1 MKRLLKR
8 TALLAAVLLGC
19 AAANAE
25 TINGAGASFP
35 APVYAAWTYSYNKVN
50 EAKDQFNYQSIG
62 SGAGVS
68 QLKSGTI
75 DFAGS
80 DDPVKE
86 KDLRQHNLLQFP
98 MLVGGIVPVVNIPG
112 IKSDELKLD
121 GATLAAIFLGDIRK
135 WNDPAIASQNPG
147 LKLPN
152 QRITVVRRSDGSG
165 TTWIFTNYLCKVSE
179 KWAKGPGNAKDVK
192 WFRGT
197 LGAKGNPGIANNV
210 SKTRGSIGYVEY
222 AYAKEAKLATVQLKN
237 ADGNYV
243 SPTSA
248 TFAAATAN
256 ADWKGAKDFRV
267 ELNNQKG
274 SNAWPITGVTYI
286 VLKKDLNK
294 ATAEKLFGYFNWC
307 YRDGR
312 RQASDMH
319 YVPMPEDVVKLVR
332 ESWKAVK

>member
-1 MKRLLKR
+1 MIRLLKK
-8 TALLAAVLLGC
+8 TTLMAAVLCGC

-35 APVYAAWTYSYNKVN
+35 APVYAAWTYAYNKVN
-50 EAKDQFNYQSIG
+50 PAKDQFNYQSIG

-86 KDLRQHNLLQFP
+86 KDIKQYNLLQFP
-98 MLVGGIVPVVNIPG
+98 MLVGGIVPVVNLPG
-112 IKSDELKLD
+112 IRSGELKLD
-121 GATLAAIFLGDIRK
+121 GPTLAAIFLGDIKK
-135 WNDPAIASQNPG
+135 WDDPAIAKLNPG
-147 LKLPN
+147 LRLPN

-222 AYAKEAKLATVQLKN
+222 AYAKEANLSTVQLKN
-237 ADGNYV
+237 ADGNFV
-243 SPTSA
+243 KPSSEN
-248 TFAAATAN
+248 FAAATAG

-274 SNAWPITGVTYI
+274 ANAWPITGVTYI
-286 VLKKDLNK
+286 VLRKEMNK
-294 ATAEKLFGYFNWC
+294 ATAEKLFAYFNWC
-307 YRDGR
+307 FTDGQK
-312 RQASDMH
+312 QAAVMH
-319 YVPMPEDVVKLVR
+319 YVPMPREVVKLVQ
-332 ESWKAVK
+332 ESWKAIK

>member
-1 MKRLLKR
+1 MIRLLKK
-8 TALLAAVLLGC
+8 TTLMAAVLCGC
-19 AAANAE
+19 AAVNAE

-35 APVYAAWTYSYNKVN
+35 GPVYNAWTYAYNKVN
-50 EAKDQFNYQSIG
+50 SAKDQFNYQSIG

-86 KDLRQHNLLQFP
+86 KDLVQHELLQFP
-98 MLVGGIVPVVNIPG
+98 MLVGGIVPVVNLPG
-112 IKSDELKLD
+112 IASDTLKLD
-121 GATLAAIFLGDIRK
+121 GATLAEIFLGDIKR
-135 WNDPAIASQNPG
+135 WNDPAIVRQNPG
-147 LKLPN
+147 LRLPN

-165 TTWIFTNYLCKVSE
+165 TTWIFTNYLSKVSE

-197 LGAKGNPGIANNV
+197 LGAKGNPGVANNV
-210 SKTRGSIGYVEY
+210 SKTRGSIGYVEF
-222 AYAKEAKLATVQLKN
+222 AYAKEARLSTVLLKN

-243 SPTSA
+243 KPSA
-248 TFAAATAN
+248 ESFAAATAG
-256 ADWKGAKDFRV
+256 ADWKGARNFRV

-274 SNAWPITGVTYI
+274 ANTWPITGVTYI
-286 VLKKDLNK
+286 VLRKNMDK
-294 ATAEKLFGYFNWC
+294 ATAQKLFGYFNWC
-307 YRDGR
+307 FTDGR
-312 RQASDMH
+312 KQAVVMH
-319 YVPMPEDVVKLVR
+319 YVPMPAEVVKLVQ